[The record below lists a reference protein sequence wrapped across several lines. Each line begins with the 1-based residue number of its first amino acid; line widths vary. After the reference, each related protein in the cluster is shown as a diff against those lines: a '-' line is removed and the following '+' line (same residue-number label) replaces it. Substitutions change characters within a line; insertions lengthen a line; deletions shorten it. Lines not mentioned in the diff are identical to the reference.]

1 MAREAKLMN
10 LWLVMAG
17 EIGHRKTTFVLG
29 CVSAAVAVGAVTV
42 STALLRGHDLRTE
55 RLIELKEART
65 REEMARMEDDYRVI
79 MKRMGY
85 NVMILHKD
93 QDVTELYA
101 AGYPSVT
108 MPEEHAE
115 KLAAAGLQTLNHL
128 LPVLQRRVEW
138 PETGEKI
145 LLSGV
150 RGQMALPGRKGNRS
164 PIMAPVPE
172 GSVALGHTI
181 AARADVTAGEK
192 VTLMGET
199 FRVERVE
206 AVRGTADDMA
216 VWVALKKAQAW
227 LGESDRINGI
237 LALECVC
244 HAGSL
249 GQIVSQVT
257 GILPDTQVFEFSSK
271 VQGRAEARKRAA
283 ETRKTALQAEL
294 EQRLRLRGERRRLTA
309 AVRPLAVAG
318 AGLWMLL
325 LAYGNARDR
334 RGEIGMLRAIGVR
347 ENQILAMFLGKAVLM
362 GTAGG
367 VVGIAAGLAAGLA
380 AAGAGAGMRGVLW
393 LAGGAAILPVFLM
406 GPLLGCLATLWPAIR
421 AARRDPAEV
430 LGEE

>member
-1 MAREAKLMN
+1 MKLWR
-10 LWLVMAG
+10 LMAG
-17 EIGHRKTTFVLG
+17 EIGYRRTAFVLG

-85 NVMILHKD
+85 NVMVLHRE
-93 QDVTELYA
+93 QDVAELYA
-101 AGYPSVT
+101 TGCPSVS
-108 MPEEHAE
+108 MPEEYAE
-115 KLAAAGLQTLNHL
+115 RLAATGLQTLNHL

-145 LLSGV
+145 MLTGV
-150 RGQMALPGRKGNRS
+150 RGQMALPGRKGGRS

-172 GSVALGHTI
+172 GSVALGNAI

-199 FRVERVE
+199 FQVERVE
-206 AVRGTADDMA
+206 AARGTADDMA
-216 VWVALKKAQAW
+216 VWVGLEKAQAW
-227 LGESDRINGI
+227 LGEPGRINGI

-244 HAGSL
+244 HADSL
-249 GQIVSQVT
+249 GQIVEQVT
-257 GILPDTQVFEFSSK
+257 GVLPDTQVFEFSSK
-271 VQGRAEARKRAA
+271 VKGRAEARKRAA
-283 ETRKTALQAEL
+283 ETRETALKAEL

-347 ENQILAMFLGKAVLM
+347 EKQILAMFLGKAALM
-362 GTAGG
+362 GTAGS
-367 VVGIAAGLAAGLA
+367 VVGIAAGVAAGLA
-380 AAGAGAGMRGVLW
+380 AAGAGLSGHDVLW
-393 LAGGAAILPVFLM
+393 LAGGAAMLPVFLM
-406 GPLLGCLATLWPAIR
+406 GPLLGCLATFWPAVR
-421 AARRDPAEV
+421 AARSDPAEV